1 MKIQTKF
8 STLILMVILITG
20 IAAITI
26 SALVSKN
33 MIETE
38 VYNHLENV
46 AISRARHIETLLE
59 RHKEVVKILATEN
72 TFSELVTNQNDIQ
85 SVASANQRIKALI
98 QSEKIFSRIRVLDKK
113 GDVVV
118 SSHLH
123 LGIDNHGNAEIF
135 THGKEEVYIRD
146 IHISMMTNTIVFSI
160 SAPIVVNGEFAG
172 ILIIN
177 IEAQEELY
185 EITTDRTGLGKTGEI
200 YLINKEGYMI
210 TPSRFVDDTFLKVK
224 ADSKKVREWLSDGEE
239 IERPEIERYENYRGQ
254 MVIGAHRTIKDMDW
268 CLLAERDA
276 KEPFVPVD
284 VLVTMLFWFIFLL
297 LGIGIIVALVLTET
311 VTHPILR
318 LHKKVHEIKAGNWD
332 YQVNIDSKDE
342 IGEFSRSFDSMAAR
356 LRKSEEDL
364 KEHRDALEA
373 TVAERTVELDQRHQ
387 ALQDSQARLDN
398 ILESLDIGIALISPQ
413 MQIVQLN
420 RKMREWF
427 PSLNI
432 DEHPLCVD
440 KPLKAFCNDCPSS
453 KTLQDGKLHETIIDK
468 SVGNKIINYRLVSTP
483 LLDAKGNVVAA
494 IEMVEDITKRLHVEK
509 RIQKS
514 EERFRKVFEEA
525 PLGMVITTV
534 ETDIFTVNQKFCK
547 MLGYTQQELMEMRV
561 ADITYP
567 EDIPKSREQIAKMLT
582 QERPSFQMDKR
593 YVKKNGQLIWG
604 NVTASCFYDE
614 DNTPIYC
621 LAMIEDITQR
631 KQAEEELRKLSL
643 AIEQSPSILVITD
656 IDGKIEYV
664 NPKFT
669 QITGYTV
676 SQAIGKNPRILK
688 SNKQSTEFYKA
699 LWDKILSGKEWRGEI
714 QNKKKDGTVYWES
727 VSISSMKDAENNI
740 THFIKVAEDITER
753 KRGEESLK
761 QAKKAAEAAN
771 RAKSEFLANMS
782 HEIRTPLNAIIGF
795 SDLLFSMITDK
806 KHKSYLSSIQ
816 TAGKTL
822 LTLINDILDLSKIE
836 AGRLEIQS
844 EPINPTLILTELEQ
858 IFAAKIAEKRLEFI
872 VEIDKDFPPALV
884 LDETRLRQV
893 LLNLIGNAIKFT
905 EQGYIKLSLYKR
917 SQENDSSKVDLIIVV
932 ADTGIGI
939 PDDQH
944 ETIFEAFQ
952 QQEGQ
957 STRKYGGTGLGLAIT
972 KRLVCLMNGQI
983 SVRSQEK
990 QGSEFEIILRNVEV
1004 HTLALPA
1011 RDEAVDF
1018 KNIAFEPA
1026 RVLVVDD
1033 IESNRVL
1040 LREWLEQFNLEVIEA
1055 EDGQSGLLFAKEYQ
1069 PALILMDIKMPIM
1082 DGYEATLKLKKNP
1095 STQQIPV
1102 IALTASALLSEQS
1115 QIKAYGFDAYLFKPL
1130 SISELLSELS
1140 RYLKHKVV
1148 ESFTKTADDD
1158 SLPNLSDIPELEQ
1171 CQSEWEEIHDGL
1183 DLEEIKQFAQ
1193 KINKIGQ
1200 EYHISQFCSYG
1211 ECLCEFVQTFDFE
1224 EIEKQLNEFPA
1235 MIGKH

>member
-8 STLILMVILITG
+8 SLLLLMVILITG

-26 SALVSKN
+26 SALLSKN
-33 MIETE
+33 IIETE
-38 VYNHLENV
+38 IYNHLEDV
-46 AISRARHIETLLE
+46 AVSRARHIETLLE
-59 RHKEVVKILATEN
+59 KHKKIVKILATER
-72 TFSELVTNQNDIQ
+72 TFIDVVTKQNRND
-85 SVASANQRIKALI
+85 SANQRIKALI

-118 SSHLH
+118 SSHRH
-123 LGIDNHGNAEIF
+123 LGIDKPGNAEIF
-135 THGKEEVYIRD
+135 THGKEGVYIRD
-146 IHISMMTNTIVFSI
+146 IHISMMTNSLVFSI
-160 SAPIVVNGEFAG
+160 SAPIVVKGEFAG

-177 IEAQEELY
+177 IEAQEDLY

-210 TPSRFVDDTFLKVK
+210 TPSRFVDDTVFFKV
-224 ADSKKVREWLSDGEE
+224 DSKKVKEWFSDGKEH
-239 IERPEIERYENYRGQ
+239 YENYRGQ
-254 MVIGAHRTIKDMDW
+254 MVIGAHRTIKGMDW

-276 KEPFVPVD
+276 KEPFLPVD
-284 VLVTMLFWFIFLL
+284 VLLTMLFWFLILL
-297 LGIGIIVALVLTET
+297 LGIDIIVALVLTET
-311 VTHPILR
+311 VTRPILR
-318 LHKKVHEIKAGNWD
+318 LHKKVQEIKAGNWD
-332 YQVNIDSKDE
+332 YQINIEPKDE
-342 IGEFSRSFDSMAAR
+342 IGEFSRAFDSMAAR
-356 LRKSEEDL
+356 LRKSEEEL
-364 KEHRDALEA
+364 REHRDALEA
-373 TVAERTVELDQRHQ
+373 TVAERTVELGQRNQ
-387 ALQDSQARLDN
+387 ALQESHARLDN
-398 ILESLDIGIALISPQ
+398 ILDSLDIGIALISPQ
-413 MQIVQLN
+413 MQILQLN

-427 PSLNI
+427 SKLNA
-432 DEHPLCVD
+432 DGQEHPLCVD
-440 KPLKAFCNDCPSS
+440 KQLNALCNDCPSQ
-453 KTLQDGKLHETIIDK
+453 KTLQDGKLHETVIDK
-468 SVGNKIINYRLVSTP
+468 SVGNHILNYRVVSTP

-494 IEMVEDITKRLHVEK
+494 IEMVEDISKRLRVEK

-534 ETDIFTVNQKFCK
+534 ESDIFTVNQTFCQ

-567 EDIPKSREQIAKMLT
+567 EDMPKSREQIGKMLSHESLT
-582 QERPSFQMDKR
+582 IKMDKR

-604 NVTASCFYDE
+604 NITASCFYNE
-614 DNTPIYC
+614 DNTPSYC

-643 AIEQSPSILVITD
+643 AIEQSPSILVITN
-656 IDGKIEYV
+656 IHGKIEYV

-669 QITGYTV
+669 QITGYTA
-676 SQAIGKNPRILK
+676 SQVIGKNPGILK
-688 SNKQSTEFYKA
+688 SGKQSTEFYKA
-699 LWDKILSGKEWRGEI
+699 LWENILSGKEWRCEI
-714 QNKKKDGTVYWES
+714 QNKKKDGTLYWES
-727 VSISSMKDAENNI
+727 VSISSMKDAKNNI

-753 KRGEESLK
+753 KRWEESLK

-782 HEIRTPLNAIIGF
+782 HEIRTPLNAVIGF
-795 SDLLFSMITDK
+795 SDLLSSMITDK

-836 AGRLEIQS
+836 AGHLSIHS
-844 EPINPTLILTELEQ
+844 EPINLSLIFTELEQ
-858 IFAAKIAEKRLEFI
+858 IFAVNLTKKRLEFI
-872 VEIDKDFPPALV
+872 VEIDKDLPPALV
-884 LDETRLRQV
+884 LDEIRLRQV

-905 EQGYIKLSLYKR
+905 EQGSIKLTVQKHA
-917 SQENDSSKVDLIIVV
+917 QSSGKVDLILSV

-939 PDDQH
+939 PEDQR

-957 STRKYGGTGLGLAIT
+957 STRKYGGTGLGLAIS
-972 KRLVCLMNGQI
+972 KRLVKMMNGQI

-990 QGSEFEIILRNVEV
+990 QGSVFEIILRDVEV

-1011 RDEAVDF
+1011 RDEAVDLKQF
-1018 KNIAFEPA
+1018 SFEPA

-1055 EDGQSGLLFAKEYQ
+1055 QEGQSGLLFAKEYQ

-1115 QIKAYGFDAYLFKPL
+1115 EIQAYGFDGYFDGYLFKPV

-1148 ESFTKTADDD
+1148 ETFTETADDD
-1158 SLPNLSDIPELEQ
+1158 SLPNLSDIPVEKLEQ
-1171 CQSEWEEIHDGL
+1171 CQSDWEEIHDGL
-1183 DLEEIKQFAQ
+1183 DLEEIKQFAH
-1193 KINKIGQ
+1193 KVNEMGQ

-1211 ECLCEFVQTFDFE
+1211 EQLYEFVQTFDFD
-1224 EIEKQLNEFPA
+1224 EIEKYLNEFQG
-1235 MIGKH
+1235 MIGVR

>member
-1 MKIQTKF
+1 KF

-26 SALVSKN
+26 SALLSKN
-33 MIETE
+33 IIETE

-59 RHKEVVKILATEN
+59 MHKEIVKILATER
-72 TFSELVTNQNDIQ
+72 TFIDVVTNQN

-113 GDVVV
+113 GNVVV

-123 LGIDNHGNAEIF
+123 LGIDKHGNAEIF
-135 THGKEEVYIRD
+135 THGKEGVYIRD
-146 IHISMMTNTIVFSI
+146 IHISMMTNTLVFSI

-177 IEAQEELY
+177 IEAQEDLY

-210 TPSRFVDDTFLKVK
+210 TPSRFVDDTVFFKVK
-224 ADSKKVREWLSDGEE
+224 LDSKKVKEWFSDGKE
-239 IERPEIERYENYRGQ
+239 IEHYENYRGQ
-254 MVIGAHRTIKDMDW
+254 MVIGAHRTIKGMDW
-268 CLLAERDA
+268 CLLAERNA

-284 VLVTMLFWFIFLL
+284 VLVTMLFWFIIFL

-311 VTHPILR
+311 VTRPILR

-342 IGEFSRSFDSMAAR
+342 IGEFSRAFDSMAAR
-356 LRKSEEDL
+356 LRESEEEL
-364 KEHRDALEA
+364 KAHGDALEA
-373 TVAERTVELDQRHQ
+373 TVAERTIELAQRHQ
-387 ALQDSQARLDN
+387 ALLESQARLDN
-398 ILESLDIGIALISPQ
+398 ILDNLDIGIALISPK
-413 MQIVQLN
+413 MQILQLN

-427 PSLNI
+427 PNLNAEGQ
-432 DEHPLCVD
+432 EHLLCAD
-440 KPLKAFCNDCPSS
+440 KPLKALCNDCPSR
-453 KTLQDGKLHETIIDK
+453 KTLQDGKLHEAVIDK
-468 SVGNKIINYRLVSTP
+468 SVGNQILNYRVVSTP

-494 IEMVEDITKRLHVEK
+494 IEMVEDITKRRQVEK

-534 ETDIFTVNQKFCK
+534 ESDIFTVNQTFCH

-567 EDIPKSREQIAKMLT
+567 EDMPKSREQIAKMLT
-582 QERPSFQMDKR
+582 HERPSFQMDKR

-614 DNTPIYC
+614 DNTPSYC

-656 IDGKIEYV
+656 IHGNIEYV

-669 QITGYTV
+669 QITGYTA
-676 SQAIGKNPRILK
+676 SQVIGKNPRILK

-699 LWDKILSGKEWRGEI
+699 LWENILSGKEWRGEI
-714 QNKKKDGTVYWES
+714 QNQKKDGTLYWES

-753 KRGEESLK
+753 KRWEESLK

-771 RAKSEFLANMS
+771 RAKSEFMANMS
-782 HEIRTPLNAIIGF
+782 HEIRTPLNAVIGF
-795 SDLLFSMITDK
+795 SDLLSSMITDK

-844 EPINPTLILTELEQ
+844 EPINPTLILTELEH
-858 IFAAKIAEKRLEFI
+858 IFAVKIAEKKLEFI
-872 VEIDKDFPPALV
+872 VEIDKELPPALV

-939 PDDQH
+939 PEVQH

-952 QQEGQ
+952 QQDGQ
-957 STRKYGGTGLGLAIT
+957 STRKYGGTGLGLAIS
-972 KRLVCLMNGQI
+972 KRLVEMMNGQI

-990 QGSEFEIILRNVEV
+990 QGSVFEIILRDVEV

-1011 RDEAVDF
+1011 RDDSIDF

-1055 EDGQSGLLFAKEYQ
+1055 EDGQSGLLFAEEYQ

-1115 QIKAYGFDAYLFKPL
+1115 EIKAYGFDGYLFKPV

-1148 ESFTKTADDD
+1148 EPFTETADDD
-1158 SLPNLSDIPELEQ
+1158 SLPNLSDIPVEKLEQ
-1171 CQSEWEEIHDGL
+1171 CQSDWEEIHDGL
-1183 DLEEIKQFAQ
+1183 DLEEIKQFAH
-1193 KINKIGQ
+1193 KINEIGQ

-1211 ECLCEFVQTFDFE
+1211 EQLSEFVQTFDFE
-1224 EIEKQLNEFPA
+1224 EIEKQLNEFPG
-1235 MIGKH
+1235 MIGARYALHS